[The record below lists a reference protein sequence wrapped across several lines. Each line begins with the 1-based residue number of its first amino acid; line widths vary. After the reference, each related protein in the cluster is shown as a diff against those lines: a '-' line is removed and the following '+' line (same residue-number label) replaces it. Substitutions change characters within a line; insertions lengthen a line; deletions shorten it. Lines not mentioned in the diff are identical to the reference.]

1 MKIRGMRAYLGAS
14 LVLAGFWLG
23 LVYGFGQQPAETEPA
38 ETEPAE
44 TEPVETDP
52 AETDPRETESME
64 AEEPSGSPAKGPETS
79 SEATPEVETKAP
91 GGEKVYVVPIE
102 GQISQPQLFILRR
115 ALKQAVEEDVD
126 TIILDMDTPG
136 GSAGTMMQ
144 MMEALDRFPGTT
156 VTYVNP
162 EAISAGAYIASASDY
177 IYMTPK
183 ALIGAAEVVMGTG
196 EDVPESMKRKLNSYL
211 QAKVR
216 SLNSEHPG
224 RGDVIRAMSD
234 PTFVL
239 EIDGEVIS
247 PEGELLTLTGEEA
260 VKQYGDPPRNL
271 LADALVE
278 EKDDLLSAHF
288 GDSSVE
294 WVDFEISWSEEVAKY
309 LSVIAPA
316 LLGIGMLMLFI
327 EFKTPGFGFFG
338 VAGILLVLT
347 VFATNYVAGLAGYEE
362 VLLFALGVA
371 LILVEIFLLPGTFF
385 FAGLG
390 LLLMV
395 GSLVWAMADI
405 WPEGSDFTLTP
416 EVFMMPM
423 LNTLSGFA
431 VGIFGVILLSR
442 VLPKSWYWSH
452 IALQSQVGRSASSV
466 AVGRESNPAPVMEGG
481 GPGPTPPGM
490 PDIGE
495 TGVAVT
501 DLFPSGEIE
510 IDGKRYQARTS
521 LNQIESGTPIV
532 VIDHRDFALIVRP
545 KD

>member
-1 MKIRGMRAYLGAS
+1 MTTLGMRAYLGVT
-14 LVLAGFWLG
+14 LVLTGVGLG
-23 LVYGFGQQPAETEPA
+23 LIYGFGQVPEESEPTETATPPAAPETQEVAQDLELAETP
-38 ETEPAE
+38 
-44 TEPVETDP
+44 TDP
-52 AETDPRETESME
+52 EV
-64 AEEPSGSPAKGPETS
+64 S
-79 SEATPEVETKAP
+79 SEPLSEEMSSP
-91 GGEKVYVVPIE
+91 GDGEGKKVYVVPIE
-102 GQISQPQLFILRR
+102 GQIGQPQLFILRR
-115 ALKQAVEEDVD
+115 ALKQAVEEDVE

-136 GSAGTMMQ
+136 GSAATMMQ

-156 VTYVNP
+156 ITFVNP

-239 EIDGEVIS
+239 EIGGEVIS

-260 VKQYGDPPRNL
+260 VKQYGDPPRKL

-278 EKDDLLSAHF
+278 DKEELLEVHF
-288 GDSSVE
+288 GGTQGE
-294 WVDFEISWSEEVAKY
+294 LMDFEISWSEEMAKY
-309 LSVIAPA
+309 LSVVAPA

-347 VFATNYVAGLAGYEE
+347 VFGTNYVAGLAGYEE
-362 VLLFALGVA
+362 VILFVLGVA
-371 LILVEIFLLPGTFF
+371 LVVVEIFLLPGTFF

-416 EVFMMPM
+416 EVFIMPM
-423 LNTLSGFA
+423 LNTFSGFA

-442 VLPKSWYWSH
+442 IMPKSWYLSH
-452 IALQSQVGRSASSV
+452 IALQSAVGRSASSV
-466 AVGRESNPAPVMEGG
+466 AVGRESGPAGVGVDRSKA
-481 GPGPTPPGM
+481 TPPGM

-495 TGVAVT
+495 TGVTVT

-510 IDGKRYQARTS
+510 IGGRRYQARTS

-532 VIDHRDFALIVRP
+532 VIDHKDFALIVKP
-545 KD
+545 KN